1 MPDGV
6 NMFPGGMLQSAF
18 RLATI
23 DSAHPRLAREVLLGS
38 FCRRFD
44 AGRYKYFLKME
55 IMNFYSYIDVVF
67 LKATALLYG
76 ALYKTNFVL

>member
-1 MPDGV
+1 
-6 NMFPGGMLQSAF
+6 MFFWDL
-18 RLATI
+18 
-23 DSAHPRLAREVLLGS
+23 